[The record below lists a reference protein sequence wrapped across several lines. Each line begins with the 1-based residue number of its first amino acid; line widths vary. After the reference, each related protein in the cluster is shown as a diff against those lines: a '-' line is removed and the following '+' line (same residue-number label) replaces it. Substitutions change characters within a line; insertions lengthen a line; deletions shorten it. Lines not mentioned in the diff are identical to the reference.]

1 MLVDRHREAVDQVR
15 DVVRRRAAL
24 ASLVFVAVFAA
35 GVAASLALPPLYR
48 AVAVLVVEP
57 GRGDPALPGEL
68 NARLDTI
75 SQTVLSRSPL
85 LEQARRFGLYPEL
98 ASRGLVDAVVEQMK
112 SDIRLETKATA
123 DPSGR
128 GSLVGLNLS
137 YRGRD
142 PATAAQVSNS
152 LAALFLEQDGLLR
165 SQRYAGRAGLF
176 KQRLA
181 EMKERLDGH
190 EAGSVELRQP
200 APARRDARAAA
211 DASALDRL
219 SYQLRASRD
228 ERMRALDRREGLLKQ
243 LAEADP
249 QNDAAGRIA
258 RMRQDLVQRRQKL
271 TEKHPDVLQ
280 LEAEIAALEKE
291 SASPRTAPASEG
303 PAARRL
309 RESLD
314 DTNAAIA
321 AMKRDEDRLAREL
334 AAAQAGLRAA
344 ASAPPSE
351 TPEHPAVEEIYGSL
365 LRRYEDAQLADSA
378 EEALASRLKLLDPAV
393 PPVRDAGPP
402 RGRLIFFAALAA
414 FSAAVTAGAVAERL
428 DRSFRSVDDLRAF
441 TRVPILATV
450 PDLLTASDR
459 RRKRFFFGLSVAG
472 AAACVTL
479 LGVGSSHLFEQG
491 YGLTAALERAR

>member
-1 MLVDRHREAVDQVR
+1 MFVERHREALDQVR
-15 DVVRRRAAL
+15 DVVGRRAAL
-24 ASLVFVAVFAA
+24 AGLVFVAIFAA
-35 GVAASLALPPLYR
+35 GAAASLALPSLYR

-75 SQTVLSRSPL
+75 SQTVLSRGPL

-112 SDIRLETKATA
+112 SDVRLETKATA

-128 GSLVGLNLS
+128 GTLVGLNLS

-152 LAALFLEQDGLLR
+152 LAALFLEQDAQLR
-165 SQRYAGRAGLF
+165 SQRYAGRAGLL
-176 KQRLA
+176 KQRVA

-190 EAGSVELRQP
+190 EAGSVDGREPPRRG
-200 APARRDARAAA
+200 ARVTA
-211 DASALDRL
+211 DAGALDRL
-219 SYQLRASRD
+219 SYQLRAARD

-243 LAEADP
+243 LADADP
-249 QNDAAGRIA
+249 KNDASTRLA

-303 PAARRL
+303 PAAARV
-309 RESLD
+309 REALD
-314 DTNAAIA
+314 ETDAAIA
-321 AMKRDEDRLAREL
+321 AMKHDEERLGREL
-334 AAAQAGLRAA
+334 AAVQEGLRASSTA
-344 ASAPPSE
+344 ASE
-351 TPEHPAVEEIYGSL
+351 TPGEHPAIQEIYGSL

-414 FSAAVTAGAVAERL
+414 FAAAVTAGAVAERL

-450 PDLLTASDR
+450 PALLTTSDR
-459 RRKRFFFGLSVAG
+459 RRKRLLLGLSLAG
-472 AAACVTL
+472 AAACVTV
-479 LGVGSSHLFEQG
+479 LGVGSYHLFVQG
-491 YGLTAALERAR
+491 YWLTAALERAR